1 MARYLSFI
9 ARYDRFGPGKRAER
23 GLGGDE
29 RSGSGRLG
37 KGPVAS
43 SLDDMAFVPPPADP
57 AKLLATW
64 LLWEKGEET
73 PGRVLADLKTAGMR
87 ELLESLVN
95 PA

>member
-1 MARYLSFI
+1 
-9 ARYDRFGPGKRAER
+9 
-23 GLGGDE
+23 
-29 RSGSGRLG
+29 
-37 KGPVAS
+37 
-43 SLDDMAFVPPPADP
+43 MAFAPPPADP

-87 ELLESLVN
+87 DLLESLVN

>member
-1 MARYLSFI
+1 MGESLVAS
-9 ARYDRFGPGKRAER
+9 
-23 GLGGDE
+23 
-29 RSGSGRLG
+29 RLG
-37 KGPVAS
+37 
-43 SLDDMAFVPPPADP
+43 DMAFAPPPADP
-57 AKLLATW
+57 AKLLAVW